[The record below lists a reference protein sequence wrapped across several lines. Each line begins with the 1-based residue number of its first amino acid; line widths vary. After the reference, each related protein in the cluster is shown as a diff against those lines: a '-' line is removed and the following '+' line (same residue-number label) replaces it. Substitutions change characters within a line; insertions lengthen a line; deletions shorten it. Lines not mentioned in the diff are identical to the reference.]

1 MTIEKFKIEVLPI
14 KNKLYRLAKRLL
26 VSKEEAEDTVQEV
39 FLRLW
44 SKKENLDEIR
54 SIEGFAMVI
63 TKNLCFDKL
72 KSKRRNT
79 EEISDTKMNVVQ
91 KTPYNEMEM
100 TDSIN
105 RINKIIKQLPDQ
117 QKIIIH
123 LRDVEGY
130 EFEEIAEVTG
140 LTVNTIRVN
149 LSRARKKVRETVLK
163 AESYE
168 FSRN

>member
-26 VSKEEAEDTVQEV
+26 ISTEEAEDTVQEV

-44 SKKENLDEIR
+44 SKKENLEQIR
-54 SIEGFAMVI
+54 SIEGFAMVM
-63 TKNLCFDKL
+63 TKNLCLDKL

-79 EEISDTKMNVVQ
+79 EELSDKGLNVVH
-91 KTPYNEMEM
+91 KTPYNQIEMD
-100 TDSIN
+100 DSIN
-105 RINKIIKQLPDQ
+105 RINKIIMQLPDQ
-117 QKIIIH
+117 QKVIIH

-140 LTVNTIRVN
+140 LTINTIRVN
-149 LSRARKKVRETVLK
+149 LSRARKKVKETVLK
-163 AESYE
+163 EESYE

>member
-26 VSKEEAEDTVQEV
+26 VSKEEAEDTVQDV

-44 SKKENLDEIR
+44 SKKENLDHIK

-63 TKNLCFDKL
+63 TKNLCLDKL

-79 EEISDTKMNVVQ
+79 EEISDTGLNVVH
-91 KTPYNEMEM
+91 KTPYNQTEMA
-100 TDSIN
+100 DSID
-105 RINKIIKQLPDQ
+105 RINEIMKKLPDQ

-130 EFEEIAEVTG
+130 EFDEIAEVTG
-140 LTVNTIRVN
+140 LTINTIRVN
-149 LSRARKKVRETVLK
+149 LSRARKKIRETVLK
-163 AESYE
+163 EESYE
-168 FSRN
+168 FSSN

>member
-14 KNKLYRLAKRLL
+14 KNNLYRLAKRLL

-130 EFEEIAEVTG
+130 EFDEIAEVTG